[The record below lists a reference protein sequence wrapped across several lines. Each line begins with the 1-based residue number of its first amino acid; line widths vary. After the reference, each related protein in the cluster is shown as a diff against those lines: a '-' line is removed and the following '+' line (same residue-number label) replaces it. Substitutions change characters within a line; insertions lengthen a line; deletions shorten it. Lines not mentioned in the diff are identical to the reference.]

1 MLTAPG
7 LLKVWNVHPGSR
19 GGLGHLHTW
28 QMAACPLPGAQGPG
42 QLSVSA
48 SHGVPEGVRTERKS
62 SFPPYIMN
70 SKAVI
75 SDVAMITCVTLWKS
89 LRNENYDDVEA
100 EK

>member
-62 SFPPYIMN
+62 WREGRGEEVTAGRNVPG
-70 SKAVI
+70 ALI
-75 SDVAMITCVTLWKS
+75 SHSQHC
-89 LRNENYDDVEA
+89 Y
-100 EK
+100 